1 MDSILKLK
9 RFSDID
15 INDPFF
21 DSLKEDYRGFVNWFT
36 SYFKNMICQCK
47 MEI

>member
-1 MDSILKLK
+1 MDSIIKLK

-21 DSLKEDYRGFVNWFT
+21 DSLKDDYRGFVKWFNKKRKEGERHM
-36 SYFKNMICQCK
+36 S
-47 MEI
+47 